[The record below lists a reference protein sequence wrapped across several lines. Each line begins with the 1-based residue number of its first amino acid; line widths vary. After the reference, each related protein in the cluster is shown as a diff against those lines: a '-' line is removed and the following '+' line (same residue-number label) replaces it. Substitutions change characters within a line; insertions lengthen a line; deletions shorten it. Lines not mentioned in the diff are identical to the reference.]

1 MQPLPKGNAELMCLA
16 ETVDSCHSP
25 GGQATTATLFLYSC
39 AHFQSLFSW
48 VLLTRS
54 TLVTLPHHHWY
65 CGSTHFLFFCHAT
78 HCDCLYPSW
87 GNESCWLDLLYTAKV
102 CILWGR
108 ASWSFSQILT
118 SQEFHAWETRDF
130 CLWIWAFCCSLR
142 KSSFSDS
149 FINISIASYLMN
161 MLHSSAAI
169 AIFPPQKMP
178 GFNWEQLSCH

>member
-1 MQPLPKGNAELMCLA
+1 MCLA

-25 GGQATTATLFLYSC
+25 GGAGSNCNVVSLLMCTLPIT
-39 AHFQSLFSW
+39 
-48 VLLTRS
+48 VLLSPMTCS

-65 CGSTHFLFFCHAT
+65 CGSTLFLFFCHAT
-78 HCDCLYPSW
+78 HCDSLYPSW

-169 AIFPPQKMP
+169 VIFPPQKMP